1 MCITSYKLVI
11 QDYSIFK
18 RKRWYYIILDEAQNI
33 KNFKSKR
40 WQLLLN
46 FKAKRKLL
54 LTGTPLQ
61 NDIMEIWS
69 YMHFL
74 MPNLFYSNEEFRNW
88 FYSQFYDAVHN
99 NASLNKKLIQ
109 SLHSILRPFLL
120 RRLKKD
126 VEKQLPEKIEH
137 VVYCE
142 LTRRQRYLYDE
153 YISSE
158 RTQDTL
164 KQSNDFF

>member
-1 MCITSYKLVI
+1 ML
-11 QDYSIFK
+11 
-18 RKRWYYIILDEAQNI
+18 L
-33 KNFKSKR
+33 NFKSKR
-40 WQLLLN
+40 
-46 FKAKRKLL
+46 KLL
-54 LTGTPLQ
+54 LSGTPLQ

-74 MPNLFYSNEEFRNW
+74 MPNLFYSNEEFRDW
-88 FYSQFYDAVHN
+88 FHSKFYEAVHN
-99 NASLNKKLIQ
+99 NASLSSKLIS

-137 VVYCE
+137 VLYCG

-153 YISSE
+153 YINSND
-158 RTQDTL
+158 TQSTL
-164 KQSNDFF
+164 KNSK

>member
-1 MCITSYKLVI
+1 M
-11 QDYSIFK
+11 
-18 RKRWYYIILDEAQNI
+18 
-33 KNFKSKR
+33 
-40 WQLLLN
+40 LLN
-46 FKAKRKLL
+46 FHARRKLL

-69 YMHFL
+69 YLHFL
-74 MPNLFYSNEEFRNW
+74 MPNLFYSNIEFREW
-88 FYSQFYDAVHN
+88 FHTQFYNAIHN
-99 NASLNKKLIQ
+99 NAALNKQIIN

-142 LTRRQRYLYDE
+142 LSRRQKYLYDE
-153 YISSE
+153 YINTDM
-158 RTQDTL
+158 TQN
-164 KQSNDFF
+164 KYYECSYAIKKSM

>member
-1 MCITSYKLVI
+1 M
-11 QDYSIFK
+11 
-18 RKRWYYIILDEAQNI
+18 
-33 KNFKSKR
+33 
-40 WQLLLN
+40 LLN

-54 LTGTPLQ
+54 LSGTPLQ

-74 MPNLFYSNEEFRNW
+74 MPNLFYSNEEFRDW
-88 FYSQFYDAVHN
+88 FHSQFYAAVHN
-99 NASLNKKLIQ
+99 NAALSRKLIQ

-137 VVYCE
+137 VLYCG
-142 LTRRQRYLYDE
+142 LTRRQRFLYDE
-153 YISSE
+153 YINSKD
-158 RTQDTL
+158 TQVKL
-164 KQSNDFF
+164 KNSK

>member
-1 MCITSYKLVI
+1 M
-11 QDYSIFK
+11 
-18 RKRWYYIILDEAQNI
+18 
-33 KNFKSKR
+33 
-40 WQLLLN
+40 LLN

-74 MPNLFYSNEEFRNW
+74 M
-88 FYSQFYDAVHN
+88 Q
-99 NASLNKKLIQ
+99 LIQ

-137 VVYCE
+137 VIYCD
-142 LTRRQRYLYDE
+142 LTRRQRFLYDE
-153 YISSE
+153 FINSDK
-158 RTQDTL
+158 TQDTL
-164 KQSNDFF
+164 KKSRYIII

>member
-1 MCITSYKLVI
+1 M
-11 QDYSIFK
+11 
-18 RKRWYYIILDEAQNI
+18 
-33 KNFKSKR
+33 
-40 WQLLLN
+40 LLN

-74 MPNLFYSNEEFRNW
+74 MPNLFYSNEEFREW
-88 FYSQFYDAVHN
+88 FHSQFYNAIHN
-99 NASLNKKLIQ
+99 NASLNRKLIH

-137 VVYCE
+137 VIYCD

-153 YISSE
+153 FINSDK
-158 RTQDTL
+158 TQDTL
-164 KQSNDFF
+164 KKSRYILI